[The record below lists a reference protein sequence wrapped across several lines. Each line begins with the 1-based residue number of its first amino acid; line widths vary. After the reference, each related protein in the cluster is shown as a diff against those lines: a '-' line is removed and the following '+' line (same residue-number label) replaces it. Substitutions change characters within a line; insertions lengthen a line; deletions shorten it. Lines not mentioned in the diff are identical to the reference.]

1 MTSDSQHKEPAVAPL
16 PLPPDELPVLI
27 GKHTY
32 GSVTDK
38 ICDIVLTRHTP
49 WFWWA
54 GFSTAVMFLARC
66 WRRFITC

>member
-1 MTSDSQHKEPAVAPL
+1 MSDTHGQRVGRGPPAAGGR
-16 PLPPDELPVLI
+16 LPVLI

-38 ICDIVLTRHTP
+38 ISDIVLTRRTP

-54 GFSTAVMFLARC
+54 GIQHGPDVFG
-66 WRRFITC
+66 RRWW